1 MTKERLYIG
10 DFVSIDAIGE
20 IIKIQKTDK
29 NNAEFVIKFNDGIA
43 YMPENCL
50 TPAPQPEDVGE
61 QYPAI
66 EQTDE

>member
-10 DFVSIDAIGE
+10 DLVSIDAIGE
-20 IIKIQKTDK
+20 IIRIEKTD
-29 NNAEFVIKFNDGIA
+29 NNSAEFVVKFNNGIA

-50 TPAPQPEDVGE
+50 TPAPIPQDVGE

-66 EQTDE
+66 EQTDV